1 MNKRRQGVRGPVAS
15 EFFGQGMGEMES
27 DGIKGSQEYFGSG
40 YDIEM
45 KQDSLNNEEL
55 FESPIKLG

>member
-1 MNKRRQGVRGPVAS
+1 
-15 EFFGQGMGEMES
+15 MES